1 MAEKQTA
8 PPESG
13 GVARS
18 AGVVPRPKR
27 FCSGTTPRVVF
38 DHAALL
44 TQEGSSLTCQFNH
57 RFEFVNGGTDRLKRT
72 HTCGELSVTSAG
84 QTTTLKGWVDVR
96 RDHGQLVF
104 IDLRDRE
111 GITQIVFDATNAP
124 VHDLAKTLR
133 SEFVV
138 EVSGK
143 VRKRADGLANP
154 NLKTGAIEVE
164 AESLT
169 ILSEAKTT
177 PFPIADDTTTSEDVR
192 LKYRYLDLR
201 RPRMQETFRMRHRI
215 CMTIR
220 SYMDQYGFWEV
231 ETPIL
236 TKSTPEG
243 ARDYL
248 VPSRLSHGGF
258 YALPQ
263 SPQLFKQILMISGF
277 EKYFQIVKCFR
288 DEDLRADR
296 QPEFTQVDIEMSFPS
311 QEELFGLIEVMMA
324 EVFALKGITIP
335 TPLPRMSFSEAM
347 HRYGSDKPDTRFDV
361 FLQDFTEIFKTADP
375 CVFREM
381 AESGQTIRGLVAPKV
396 LYSRKVLD
404 DLTNFVKQL
413 GAAGLAWIKTG
424 DDGMTA
430 APVVKNAGAAAMEA
444 VLKQSGAN
452 TGDTVFMMAG
462 EEEAVLNWMGTL
474 RLELARRE
482 NWIPAGKWN
491 MLWVWIFPCLNFR
504 LKKIDGCRVI
514 IHSRPPW
521 MKTSTFWRAK
531 PGKVRAK
538 AYDLVLNG
546 TEIGGGS
553 IRIHRSDVQSRIFK
567 TLGFTEAEAR
577 DKFGFFLEAL
587 EYRDAASRRHRAG
600 LGSHG
605 DDPHRHEFDSRCHR
619 VSENRARRGCDERIA
634 FRGFRATIKRT
645 GNPDSEDLTCRRM
658 CRKFAFFLPISQTAS
673 RQVKSSSVRPPS
685 SKNS

>member
-1 MAEKQTA
+1 
-8 PPESG
+8 
-13 GVARS
+13 
-18 AGVVPRPKR
+18 
-27 FCSGTTPRVVF
+27 
-38 DHAALL
+38 
-44 TQEGSSLTCQFNH
+44 
-57 RFEFVNGGTDRLKRT
+57 LKRT
-72 HTCGELSVTSAG
+72 HTCGELTSADAG
-84 QTTTLKGWVDVR
+84 QATTLKGWVDVR

-111 GITQIVFDATNAP
+111 GITQIVFDARNAP

-133 SEFVV
+133 SEFVI
-138 EVSGK
+138 EVSGN
-143 VRKRADGLANP
+143 VRVRAEGLANP
-154 NLKTGAIEVE
+154 NLKTGGIEVE
-164 AESLT
+164 AGDLT

-177 PFPIADDTTTSEDVR
+177 PFPISDDTTTSEDLR

-201 RPRMQETFRMRHRI
+201 RPKMQETFRLRHRMS
-215 CMTIR
+215 MTIR
-220 SYMDQYGFWEV
+220 SYMDKHGFWEV

-277 EKYFQIVKCFR
+277 EKYFQIVRCFR

-311 QEELFGLIEVMMA
+311 QEELFGLMEGMMA
-324 EVFALKGITIP
+324 EVFSLKGIALP
-335 TPLPRMSFSEAM
+335 TPFPRMSFAEAM
-347 HRYGSDKPDTRFDV
+347 NRYGSDKPDTRFDV
-361 FLQDFTEIFKTADP
+361 FLQDFTEIFKSAEP

-381 AESGQTIRGLVAPKV
+381 AESGQTIRGLVAPKTA
-396 LYSRKVLD
+396 YSRKVLD
-404 DLTNFVKQL
+404 DLTGFVKQL
-413 GAAGLAWIKTG
+413 GAAGLAWIKTS
-424 DDGMTA
+424 DDGTSA
-430 APVVKNAGAAAMEA
+430 APVVKNAGAAVMET
-444 VLKQSGAN
+444 VLKHAGAN
-452 TGDTVFMMAG
+452 TGDTVFLMAG
-462 EEEAVLNWMGTL
+462 DEEPVLGWLGTL

-491 MLWVWIFPCLNFR
+491 MLWVVDFPLLEYSSEENR
-504 LKKIDGCRVI
+504 WV
-514 IHSRPPW
+514 SRHHPF
-521 MKTSTFWRAK
+521 TSPVDDDLELLESN

-553 IRIHRSDVQSRIFK
+553 IRIHSSSVQSRIFK

-587 EYRDAASRRHRAG
+587 EYGTPPHGGIALGLDRMVMILAGQSSIRDVIAFPKTARATDVMS
-600 LGSHG
+600 GS
-605 DDPHRHEFDSRCHR
+605 PSQ
-619 VSENRARRGCDERIA
+619 VSEQQLKELGIQ
-634 FRGFRATIKRT
+634 I
-645 GNPDSEDLTCRRM
+645 
-658 CRKFAFFLPISQTAS
+658 RKT
-673 RQVKSSSVRPPS
+673 
-685 SKNS
+685 

>member
-1 MAEKQTA
+1 
-8 PPESG
+8 
-13 GVARS
+13 
-18 AGVVPRPKR
+18 
-27 FCSGTTPRVVF
+27 
-38 DHAALL
+38 
-44 TQEGSSLTCQFNH
+44 
-57 RFEFVNGGTDRLKRT
+57 LKRT
-72 HTCGELSVTSAG
+72 HTCGELTSADAG
-84 QTTTLKGWVDVR
+84 QATTLKGWVDVR

-111 GITQIVFDATNAP
+111 GITQIVFDARNAP

-133 SEFVV
+133 SEFVI
-138 EVSGK
+138 EVSGN
-143 VRKRADGLANP
+143 VRVRAEGLANP
-154 NLKTGAIEVE
+154 NLKTGGIEVE
-164 AESLT
+164 AGDLT

-177 PFPIADDTTTSEDVR
+177 PFPISDDTTTSEDLR

-201 RPRMQETFRMRHRI
+201 RPKMQETFRLRHRMS
-215 CMTIR
+215 MTIR
-220 SYMDQYGFWEV
+220 SYMDKHGFWEV

-277 EKYFQIVKCFR
+277 EKYFQIVRCFR

-311 QEELFGLIEVMMA
+311 QEELFGLMEGMMA
-324 EVFALKGITIP
+324 EVFSLKGIALP
-335 TPLPRMSFSEAM
+335 TPFPRMSFAEAM
-347 HRYGSDKPDTRFDV
+347 NRYGSDKPDTRFDV
-361 FLQDFTEIFKTADP
+361 FLQDFTEIFKSAEP

-381 AESGQTIRGLVAPKV
+381 AESGQTIRGLVAPKTA
-396 LYSRKVLD
+396 YSRKVLD
-404 DLTNFVKQL
+404 DLTGFVKQL
-413 GAAGLAWIKTG
+413 GAAGLAWIKTS
-424 DDGMTA
+424 DDGTSA
-430 APVVKNAGAAAMEA
+430 APVVKNAGAAVMET
-444 VLKQSGAN
+444 VLKHAGAN
-452 TGDTVFMMAG
+452 TGDTVFLMAG
-462 EEEAVLNWMGTL
+462 DEEPVLGWLGPL

-491 MLWVWIFPCLNFR
+491 MLWVVDFPLLEYSSEENR
-504 LKKIDGCRVI
+504 WV
-514 IHSRPPW
+514 SRHHPF
-521 MKTSTFWRAK
+521 TSPVDDDLELLESN

-553 IRIHRSDVQSRIFK
+553 IRIHSSSVQSRIFK

-587 EYRDAASRRHRAG
+587 EYGTPPHGGIALGLDRMVMILAGQSSIRDVIAFPKTARATDVMS
-600 LGSHG
+600 GS
-605 DDPHRHEFDSRCHR
+605 PSQ
-619 VSENRARRGCDERIA
+619 VSEQQLKELGIQ
-634 FRGFRATIKRT
+634 I
-645 GNPDSEDLTCRRM
+645 
-658 CRKFAFFLPISQTAS
+658 RKT
-673 RQVKSSSVRPPS
+673 
-685 SKNS
+685 